1 MNWVNQIISAVEA
14 GGKAPWVV
22 FISCAILLILEQFSP
37 DLFVGI
43 PEWSF
48 PIIRIVAIFSLV
60 LSIANLIRPIKQR
73 TISWWQN
80 FCAPIKRRSIRTRL
94 LNIDIWEVLILCR
107 AIAQQDRTIMLKPD
121 LAQAINLLD
130 LGIIEQGYFGVI
142 SGDGTINFNVPM
154 EVWRIMLSMNEFT
167 DFNYRVLLR
176 AIDGGIE
183 DEALILQCLPQ
194 SHPAVIAQTKQHAA

>member
-1 MNWVNQIISAVEA
+1 
-14 GGKAPWVV
+14 
-22 FISCAILLILEQFSP
+22 
-37 DLFVGI
+37 
-43 PEWSF
+43 
-48 PIIRIVAIFSLV
+48 
-60 LSIANLIRPIKQR
+60 
-73 TISWWQN
+73 
-80 FCAPIKRRSIRTRL
+80 
-94 LNIDIWEVLILCR
+94 
-107 AIAQQDRTIMLKPD
+107 MLKPD